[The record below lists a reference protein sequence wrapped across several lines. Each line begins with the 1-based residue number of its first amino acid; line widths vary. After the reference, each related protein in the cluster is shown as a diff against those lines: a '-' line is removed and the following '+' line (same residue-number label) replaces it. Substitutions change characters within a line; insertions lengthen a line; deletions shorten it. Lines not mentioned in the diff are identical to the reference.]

1 MRNPRSS
8 RVTMGVLF
16 GEARNPPN
24 RIYPGGL
31 SRRYPKETWYTFIQV
46 IQLQLQKS
54 AFTYTPSLEHSLTG
68 MQ

>member
-1 MRNPRSS
+1 MRNPLW
-8 RVTMGVLF
+8 VTLGVLL

-24 RIYPGGL
+24 RIHPGGL
-31 SRRYPKETWYTFIQV
+31 ARRVPEETWYTFIQV

-54 AFTYTPSLEHSLTG
+54 AITYTPSLEHSLTG

>member
-1 MRNPRSS
+1 
-8 RVTMGVLF
+8 MGVLL
-16 GEARNPPN
+16 GEARNRQFQIRHLGWLAR
-24 RIYPGGL
+24 RI
-31 SRRYPKETWYTFIQV
+31 PKETWYTFIQV

>member
-1 MRNPRSS
+1 M
-8 RVTMGVLF
+8 VTMGVLF
-16 GEARNPPN
+16 VDARNPPN
-24 RIYPGGL
+24 RSHTGGL
-31 SRRYPKETWYTFIQV
+31 ARRVPKETWYTFIQV